1 MIRSFRDRG
10 TEDVFNG
17 LDTKAARKVCP
28 MELWRGAQRRLSQLD
43 YASTLEDLRLPSSNR
58 LHALKG
64 DRKGQHSISINMDYR
79 ICFRWTSAGPAEVEI
94 TDYH

>member
-1 MIRSFRDRG
+1 MIQRFRDEG
-10 TEDVFNG
+10 TQDIFNG

-28 MELWRGAQRRLSQLD
+28 TELWRGAQRRLSQLD

-58 LHALKG
+58 LHALKK
-64 DRKGQHSISINMDYR
+64 DRKGQHSISINLEYR
-79 ICFRWTSAGPAEVEI
+79 ICFRWTAAGPEGVEV

>member
-1 MIRSFRDRG
+1 MIRSFRDRD

-43 YASTLEDLRLPSSNR
+43 YSSTLEDLRLPSANR

-64 DRKGQHSISINMDYR
+64 VRKGQHSISINMEYR
-79 ICFRWTSAGPAEVEI
+79 ICFRWSPTGPEEVEI